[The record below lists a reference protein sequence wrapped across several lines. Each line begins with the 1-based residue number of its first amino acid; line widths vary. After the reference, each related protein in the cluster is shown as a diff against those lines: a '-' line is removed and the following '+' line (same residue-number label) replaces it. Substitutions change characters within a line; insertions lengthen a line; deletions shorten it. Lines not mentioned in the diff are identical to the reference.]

1 MRPIYDIF
9 PERGMSFDTH
19 MSIRWMRRQ
28 RKQKVSRR
36 RKRVVN
42 RAPRQSQLS
51 IRNIMPP
58 TFTTHLTYT
67 DELFTRVN
75 VGAQYLVYSYR
86 MNDIYDPDPLL
97 LTGGVAGFSDLLAF
111 YQEWRV
117 EQVSVQLRI
126 GNMETFPQS
135 VCIIATNTNVAAS
148 ISNVQK
154 AVNATEN
161 PFSTG
166 VKLMSGMGGMD
177 RMITKSSYTCG
188 AVFGNRQQYNVD
200 PNTSGFGASNPSTL
214 LYLTVIVFGPSPQV
228 KGVFNDCRLRFKVK
242 FFNRV
247 PLLD

>member
-1 MRPIYDIF
+1 
-9 PERGMSFDTH
+9 
-19 MSIRWMRRQ
+19 MRRQ
-28 RKQKVSRR
+28 RNQKTSKR
-36 RKRVVN
+36 RKRRNLN
-42 RAPRQSQLS
+42 RVPRQSQLS

-58 TFTTHLTYT
+58 TFTTHLSYT

-75 VGAQYLVYSYR
+75 VGAQYLVYRYR
-86 MNDIYDPDPLL
+86 INDVYDPDPLL
-97 LTGGVAGFSDLLAF
+97 LTGGVAGFNDLLAF

-117 EQVSVQLRI
+117 EQVSVQLRV

-135 VCIIATNTNVAAS
+135 VCMIATNTDVATS
-148 ISNVQK
+148 INTTQK

-177 RMITKSSYTCG
+177 RMITTSSYKLG
-188 AVFGNRQQYNVD
+188 AVFGNSRQYYVD
-200 PNTSGFGASNPSTL
+200 PNTSGFGASNPNTL
-214 LYLTVIVFGPSPQV
+214 LYLTVIIFGPSPQV
-228 KGVFNDCRLRFKVK
+228 KGVFSDMRIRYKVK